1 MRTAATRTDG
11 IKSFAAMADTEG
23 EVSIEDETAIDEEM
37 GENVETVV
45 DESAPAGLEDIEPT
59 LPNRTTFLE

>member
-1 MRTAATRTDG
+1 
-11 IKSFAAMADTEG
+11 MADTEG
-23 EVSIEDETAIDEEM
+23 EVIIEDETAVDEEM

>member
-1 MRTAATRTDG
+1 
-11 IKSFAAMADTEG
+11 MADTEG
-23 EVSIEDETAIDEEM
+23 EVIIEDETAVDEEM

-59 LPNRTTFLE
+59 LPNHTTFLE